1 MEKKEINIKELNI
14 FEKLSLITSE
24 LGTVQKNL
32 NVSTG
37 NGSYKAVS
45 ERDILDAIKP
55 IEEKYRVFSYPYQR
69 NILDTQ
75 LITKKTEFKGQTKE
89 TNSFMIRLEVIYR
102 FVNIDKP
109 DEFIEIAS
117 YGDGIDTGD
126 KAPGKCMTYAD
137 KYALMK
143 CYKIS
148 TGDDPDQEASAENGY
163 NVSASKPKQT
173 QLDTPSK
180 PKTTKNNKVEVQE
193 NKVELHV
200 IRQDQLE
207 FLQKNLDVN
216 NIKPWLMKTF
226 GVEELSQLSETEADT
241 IIQMYNS
248 KHN

>member
-24 LGTVQKNL
+24 LGTIQKNL
-32 NVSTG
+32 KVSTG
-37 NGSYKAVS
+37 SSSYKAVS

-55 IEEKYRVFSYPYQR
+55 IEEKYRVFSYPFQR

-75 LITKKTEFKGQTKE
+75 LITKKTEYKDQVKE

-148 TGDDPDQEASAENGY
+148 TGDDPEQEASAENGY
-163 NVSASKPKQT
+163 NVSSSPKRNQKNVVNNQNDSAPNQQIT
-173 QLDTPSK
+173 PITKEQLD
-180 PKTTKNNKVEVQE
+180 
-193 NKVELHV
+193 
-200 IRQDQLE
+200 
-207 FLQKNLDVN
+207 FLYANIDVN
-216 NIKPWLMKTF
+216 NMKDWLKKTY
-226 GVEELSQLSETEADT
+226 GVETYEQMTSEEAQNL
-241 IIQMYNS
+241 INLYKKKKN
-248 KHN
+248 KN